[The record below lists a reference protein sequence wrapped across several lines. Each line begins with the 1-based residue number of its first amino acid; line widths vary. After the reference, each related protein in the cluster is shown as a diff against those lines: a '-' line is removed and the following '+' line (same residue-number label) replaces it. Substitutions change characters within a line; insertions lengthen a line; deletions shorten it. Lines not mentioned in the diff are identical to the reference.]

1 MQDAPTIAVQIQREW
16 HQLADVVR
24 LAEYALQPRRGLGEI
39 VRGKPESRPPINMS
53 ASALLALVDT
63 EVDFYVHVLI
73 DETEYV
79 PPLGREAR
87 VRSVANRAGHFLSDE
102 DRAGLDMLDT
112 AQTLISR
119 ILGIA
124 MPTPPPSWAGPCE
137 TPGCDGDTWRKDRG
151 AVTCDACESRVDL
164 ETWRRKLL
172 PMLGMRLQT
181 RSEIARSL
189 DLLGVKVGLDAVH
202 KWAQRG
208 RIKPVPGVS
217 ADGDNLYRMS
227 EVLDYARTTPKGRA
241 STVLTAVDEVA

>member
-24 LAEYALQPRRGLGEI
+24 LAEYALQPRRGSGEI

-79 PPLGREAR
+79 PPLGREDR
-87 VRSVANRAGHFLSDE
+87 VRSVANHVGHFLSDE

-164 ETWRRKLL
+164 ETWRE
-172 PMLGMRLQT
+172 GMKRRLET
-181 RSEIARSL
+181 RLVYRDEIRPALRLMGTKVKPETLRSWI
-189 DLLGVKVGLDAVH
+189 H
-202 KWAQRG
+202 RG
-208 RIKPVPGVS
+208 RLKPVIIAPEMFRLTDVIDLTEAS
-217 ADGDNLYRMS
+217 NTQ
-227 EVLDYARTTPKGRA
+227 VRA
-241 STVLTAVDEVA
+241 GA